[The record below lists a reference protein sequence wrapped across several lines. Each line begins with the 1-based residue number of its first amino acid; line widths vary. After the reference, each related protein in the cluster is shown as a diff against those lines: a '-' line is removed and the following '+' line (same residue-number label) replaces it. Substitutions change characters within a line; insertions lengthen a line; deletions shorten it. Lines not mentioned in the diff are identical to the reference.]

1 MDALSGIRVIE
12 FSAGFVGPVAGD
24 VMARMGAEVIRVESR
39 RHLDFTRLV
48 RDPVSKA
55 QPKLNEERLFN
66 DINLNKLGLCVNVT
80 KPAGLELIKNLIAQ
94 SDVLLENFSAGTIE
108 KLGMGYSV
116 VRQLRPDIIMVSA
129 SGSGRGGRDSENL
142 AVASIFTGLA
152 GMAELTGYPDDTPF
166 EARSSND
173 IVNSF
178 TVAMAI
184 LVALC
189 YRLKTG
195 KGQYID
201 YASRE
206 GLSCLVGDAFIDYF
220 MNGRIQTRKANRDDY
235 MAPHNCYRCQGEDRW
250 VSIAV
255 GTEKEWRA
263 LVKVMGNPAWSKQE
277 KFRNMLNRWQNQEE
291 LDKHINQWT
300 KDFTAYQVMEKLQ
313 KVGVAAVPSFTS
325 EDLFSDP
332 HLAER
337 GAYDI
342 VEHPITGANVELTCP
357 WKLSSTPPRNSR
369 HGPLLGEHNEYVFKE
384 LLGLRHEEISQLEA
398 DKVFW

>member
-1 MDALSGIRVIE
+1 MDALSGIRVME

-48 RDPVSKA
+48 RDPVTKT

-66 DINLNKLGLCVNVT
+66 DVNLNKLGLCVNIT
-80 KPAGLELIKNLIAQ
+80 KPRGLELIKRLIAQ

-108 KLGMGYSV
+108 KLGIGYDV

-129 SGSGRGGRDSENL
+129 SGTGRGGRDSGNL

-152 GMAELTGYPDDTPF
+152 GMAELTGYPDGAPF

-178 TVAMAI
+178 AVAMAI
-184 LVALC
+184 LIALC
-189 YRLKTG
+189 YRHKTG

-206 GLSCLVGDAFIDYF
+206 GLSCLIGDAFMDYF
-220 MNGRIQTRKANRDDY
+220 MNGRVQTRRANQDDI

-250 VSIAV
+250 VSIAIH
-255 GTEKEWRA
+255 TEKEWRA
-263 LVKVMGNPAWSKQE
+263 LVRAMGNPLWAKNK
-277 KFRNMLNRWQNQEE
+277 KFCDMRSRWQNQEE
-291 LDKHINQWT
+291 LDEHINQWT
-300 KDFTAYQVMEKLQ
+300 KNFTAHQVMEKLQ
-313 KVGVAAVPSFTS
+313 KAGVAAIPSFTG

-332 HLAER
+332 HLSER
-337 GAYDI
+337 GAFDI
-342 VEHPITGANVELTCP
+342 IEHPITGANVELTCP
-357 WKLSSTPPRNSR
+357 WKLSATPPRNSR
-369 HGPLLGEHNEYVFKE
+369 HAPLLGEHNEFVFKE
-384 LLGLRHEEISQLEA
+384 LLGLSPEEIAELEA
-398 DKVFW
+398 EKVLW